1 MRLKN
6 SEYQQMTSSEENG
19 LAKEF
24 CSVVRNVSPLKLTN
38 ITTGKQIN
46 DTLYLRSQPIA
57 CKSQYCYGSCM
68 PGQSGARPPGCAR
81 PPNEIL
87 QQAKEF
93 LEQFNVHKKSE
104 TNKDYLK
111 RWEEIKREVEV
122 DGTYTL
128 TLEELTF
135 GAKLAW
141 RNASRCIGRIQWKNL
156 EVQDA
161 RHVQTTQEMFEALC
175 RHLEHATNGGNL
187 RSMITIFPP
196 RINGREDFCLW
207 NPQLLSYAGYL
218 QPDGSVVGDSGRVQF
233 TRVCQ
238 RLGWKGRGGRFDI
251 LPWVVSSP
259 KEGPKFYEIP
269 EELVL
274 RINMEHPQYE
284 WFSELGLEWY
294 ALPAVANM
302 LFDCG
307 GMEFPAAPFNGWYM
321 STEIGARDLCDPQ
334 RYNIT
339 KDVAIKMGLD
349 TSNLTTLWKDK
360 VLLEVNV
367 AVLHSFRKQNVT
379 IVDHHTAS
387 ETFMTHMEN
396 EYKLRGGCPADWV
409 WIVPPI
415 SGSITPVFHQE
426 MLNYIMKPS
435 YEYQENAWKLFDWK
449 RISSVSLKYKFS
461 SVAKA
466 VWITCSLMHK
476 VRIFRVRATILY
488 ATETGKSENFAH
500 HLGRLLENSFNV
512 RVLCMED
519 YKAEELAQESLLVV
533 ISSTFG
539 SGEPPDNG
547 KHFWKHLSE
556 KKKIN
561 FEDLSHIKFGVFAL
575 GSSQYPTF
583 CSFGKNIDETL
594 ATLHAERLLAVG
606 LGDELQ
612 GQEQTFSNWAK
623 EFYQVACNS
632 YTLTAKDTSLVSLE
646 SANEWNPEKFRTTV
660 VDGVFNDLCEGLT
673 KIHKKKVQPY
683 RVTSRARLQHN
694 NSERQTI
701 LVRLDIQKSQDFTY
715 EPGDHLSVFPTNS
728 INIVNRIMSRL
739 NPADRSERN
748 VVQVETLVVDRW
760 QPYQRL
766 PPSTLRTAL
775 SRYLDITTPP
785 SIRVLKL
792 LSAMA
797 TNKEDQNR
805 LGVLCEDVK
814 EYESWKKF
822 KYPTFA
828 DVLEEFPSIH
838 MTTVFLLTQLPLL
851 QPRYYSISS
860 SPAFAKSEI
869 HLTVSLVKFR
879 TKDGKGPVRVG
890 VCTSYLDS
898 LPEQET
904 PCFIRNAQ
912 NFHMPADRSLPIIMV
927 GAGSGIA
934 PFRSFWQQR
943 EMEIQVQEKKE
954 LNNNEVPLNCGK
966 MVLIFGCRQF
976 GVDSIYEN
984 ETSRLVSKGVLH
996 KVYYALSREPG
1007 HKKKYVQDVLKE
1019 KKKMVIKF
1027 LSLGGHV
1034 YVCGDAVM
1042 ADGVRKAVKDILR
1055 STMSEEDS
1063 EKKFEE
1069 LLDKGL
1075 YHEDVFGVLHI

>member
-1 MRLKN
+1 MRFNK
-6 SEYQQMTSSEENG
+6 SEYQQATSSEESG
-19 LAKEF
+19 LINEL
-24 CSVVRNVSPLKLTN
+24 CPVVQNVPPLKLTN
-38 ITTGKQIN
+38 IATGKQIN

-68 PGQSGARPPGCAR
+68 SGQSGARPSGCAR
-81 PPNEIL
+81 PPKEIL
-87 QQAKEF
+87 QHAKEF
-93 LEQFNVHKKSE
+93 LEQFNLHKKSE
-104 TNKDYLK
+104 TNKDHFK
-111 RWEEIKREVEV
+111 RWEEIKREVETV
-122 DGTYTL
+122 GTYTL
-128 TLEELTF
+128 TLEELTL

-161 RHVQTTQEMFEALC
+161 RRVQTTREMFEALC
-175 RHLEHATNGGNL
+175 RHLEYGTNGGYL
-187 RSMITIFPP
+187 RSMITIFPQ
-196 RINGREDFCLW
+196 RINDREDFRLW
-207 NPQLLSYAGYL
+207 NPQLISYAGYL
-218 QPDGSVVGDSGRVQF
+218 QPDGNVTGDPGRVHF

-259 KEGPKFYEIP
+259 REGPKFYEIP

-274 RINMEHPQYE
+274 RIKLEHPYYE
-284 WFSELGLEWY
+284 WFSDLGLEWY

-307 GMEFPAAPFNGWYM
+307 GIEFPASPFNGWYV

-360 VLLEVNV
+360 VLVEVNV
-367 AVLHSFRKQNVT
+367 AVLHSFQKRNVT
-379 IVDHHTAS
+379 IVDHHTVS
-387 ETFMTHMEN
+387 ETFMKHMEN
-396 EYKLRGGCPADWV
+396 EYKQRGGCPADWV
-409 WIVPPI
+409 WIVPPM

-435 YEYQENAWKLFDWK
+435 YEYQENAWKVFDWK
-449 RISSVSLKYKFS
+449 RISSVALKYKFS

-466 VWITCSLMHK
+466 VWIGCSLMRK
-476 VRIFRVRATILY
+476 FRIFRVRATVLY

-500 HLGRLLENSFNV
+500 LLGRLLENSFNV
-512 RVLCMED
+512 RVLSMED
-519 YKAEELAQESLLVV
+519 YEAEELVQESLLVV

-547 KHFWKHLSE
+547 KRFWKHLSE
-556 KKKIN
+556 IKKIN
-561 FEDLSHIKFGVFAL
+561 FQDLSHIKFAVFAL

-583 CSFGKNIDETL
+583 CAFGKNIDKTL

-612 GQEQTFSNWAK
+612 GQEQTFSKWAK

-632 YTLTAKDTSLVSLE
+632 YTLTAKDDVSLVSLE
-646 SANEWNPEKFRTTV
+646 SANKWNPENFRTTV
-660 VDGVFNDLCEGLT
+660 VDGAFNDLFEGLT
-673 KIHKKKVQPY
+673 RIHKKKVQPY
-683 RVTSRARLQHN
+683 KVISRARLQQR
-694 NSERQTI
+694 NSERQTV
-701 LVRLDIQKSQDFTY
+701 LVRLDTRKSQDFTF
-715 EPGDHLSVFPTNS
+715 EPGDHLGVFPTNLT
-728 INIVNRIMSRL
+728 NIVNRIMSRL
-739 NPADRSERN
+739 DLADRSEKN
-748 VVQVETLVVDRW
+748 VVQVENLVADRW

-766 PPSTLRTAL
+766 PPCTLRTAL
-775 SRYLDITTPP
+775 SKYLDVTSSP
-785 SIRVLKL
+785 SVRILKL
-792 LSAMA
+792 LSTMA
-797 TNKEDQNR
+797 TNKDQSR
-805 LGVLCEDVK
+805 LGVLCEDVN
-814 EYESWKKF
+814 EYELWKKF

-838 MTTVFLLTQLPLL
+838 MTAVFLLTQLPFL
-851 QPRYYSISS
+851 QPRYYSISN
-860 SPAFAKSEI
+860 SPAFVKSEI

-879 TKDGKGPVRVG
+879 IKDGEGPVREG
-890 VCTSYLDS
+890 VCTSYLNG

-904 PCFIRNAQ
+904 PCFLRNAQ
-912 NFHMPADRSLPIIMV
+912 KFHMPADRSLPIIMV

-943 EMEIQVQEKKE
+943 EVEIQ
-954 LNNNEVPLNCGK
+954 
-966 MVLIFGCRQF
+966 
-976 GVDSIYEN
+976 
-984 ETSRLVSKGVLH
+984 
-996 KVYYALSREPG
+996 
-1007 HKKKYVQDVLKE
+1007 KYVQDVLKE
-1019 KKKMVIKF
+1019 RKKMVIKF

-1042 ADGVRKAVKDILR
+1042 ADGVRKAMKDILR
-1055 STMSEEDS
+1055 STTSEEDS
-1063 EKKFEE
+1063 ENKFKELVQKKECVFVYQSHIGLFAEST
-1069 LLDKGL
+1069 KGN
-1075 YHEDVFGVLHI
+1075 